1 MISPTGTTVTAAPR
15 PCPSCGTPL
24 PAEAHFCLNCGSAT
38 PTEPGVPQRTMPTG
52 AFEVSKVR
60 TALADRYKILRILG
74 EGGMATV
81 YLAEDLKHKREVAVK
96 VMRPELSETLG
107 AERFLREVE
116 IAAKLSHPNILPVY
130 DSGTAQ
136 GVLYYVM
143 PVVEGES
150 LPARIKREKQ
160 LPVEEALRLAREV
173 AEAMAY
179 AHARGFVHRDIKP
192 ANILISAGHALVA
205 DFGIARA
212 MEGDGQS
219 ITQTG
224 LAIGTPQYMSPEQA
238 SGATDLDGRSD
249 IYALGCV
256 LYEMIAGEP
265 PFTGPTVQAVIMRS
279 MTEAP
284 RPLEQ
289 TRTSLP
295 PAVGAVVTRALA
307 KSPADRYANAGA
319 MVTALVAAERD
330 TQSGFTT
337 APPAARGGFK
347 PWQIGVAAAAVLAIG
362 ALGVKAFGGGNDTAA
377 TAMVAKRI
385 AVLPFQHIG
394 ADEDAYLADG
404 IVDELRGKLSRL
416 GNVTVIASTSA
427 DQYRGTT
434 KTGPEIARELR
445 VDQVLTG
452 KVQWAGG
459 AAGGRRVRVS
469 AEMVDGKTGQ
479 ITWTETFDADLTDVF
494 AMQSQLATRVAGAL
508 GTAISRT
515 DALASGPPPTEN
527 AAAYDLYLR
536 AQAAPRTMNGART
549 AVDFLEQAVV
559 LDSTFADAWV
569 LLSTRLSRLYDAGTR
584 DPVTGRRAK
593 EALDRA
599 LRLAPNLSSAHR
611 AASLY
616 YAAVEPD
623 VERSDRA
630 MNRALELDPDN
641 AELLAFSADEDFRAE
656 RYDVVFKKLSRARE
670 LDPLSESVLTTLIR
684 TLVNLNR
691 LEEARRVGEE
701 LMALQP
707 QSWGAI
713 QWLTGVHEVSGDLD
727 RARAVFQE
735 AVKDKPI
742 TQVLV
747 QFSGFNEQAFLFN
760 EEQREMLFRLT
771 PAAFDND
778 RAWWGQSL
786 SIAARQQGDMVRAR
800 AYADSSLATSKQ
812 QSDANPDDPQLRALY
827 AVMLAYAGR
836 TAEAIVEADRAVSS
850 AREGDN
856 SNGPYARVQRIRVLM
871 AAGETDKAIDGVEDL
886 LQRQYYVTRGYLKVD
901 PTYAPLKGNPR
912 FERLLVGGLD
922 VPRN

>member
-1 MISPTGTTVTAAPR
+1 MTAAPR

-38 PTEPGVPQRTMPTG
+38 PTEPGVPPRTMPTG

-60 TALADRYKILRILG
+60 SALADRYKILRVLG

-96 VMRPELSETLG
+96 VMRPELSQTLG

-130 DSGTAQ
+130 DSGAAD

-256 LYEMIAGEP
+256 LYEMISGEP

-295 PAVGAVVTRALA
+295 PAVSAVVTRALA

-330 TQSGFTT
+330 TQSGIT
-337 APPAARGGFK
+337 ATPVPARGGFK
-347 PWQIGVAAAAVLAIG
+347 PWQVGVAAAVVLAVG
-362 ALGVKAFGGGNDTAA
+362 ALGVKAFGGGNDTTA
-377 TAMVAKRI
+377 TATVAKRI

-404 IVDELRGKLSRL
+404 IVEELRGKLSRL
-416 GNVTVIASTSA
+416 GNVTVIASASA
-427 DQYRGTT
+427 DQYRGTA

-459 AAGGRRVRVS
+459 AGGGRRVRVS
-469 AEMVDGKTGQ
+469 AEMVDGKTGE
-479 ITWTETFDADLTDVF
+479 ITWTETFDADFTDVF

-508 GTAISRT
+508 GAVLGQDVTA
-515 DALASGPPPTEN
+515 DLASRPTQN
-527 AAAYDLYLR
+527 AVAYDLYLKGR
-536 AQAAPRTMNGART
+536 AITSNAAGPMRQAAGYYAQAVA
-549 AVDFLEQAVV
+549 
-559 LDSTFADAWV
+559 LDSNFAEAWA
-569 LLSTRLSRLYDAGTR
+569 RLGGALTMAHTNGTR
-584 DPVTGRRAK
+584 EPELGRQAK
-593 EALDRA
+593 EAVDRA
-599 LRLAPNLSSAHR
+599 MLLASGKAFAHR
-611 AASLY
+611 AMAIY
-616 YAAVEPD
+616 MVN
-623 VERSDRA
+623 VERDEEAARQA
-630 MNRALELDPDN
+630 TMRALELEPDN
-641 AELLAFSADEDFRAE
+641 PEILAASALDDYVREDYATAFA
-656 RYDVVFKKLSRARE
+656 KLSRARE
-670 LDPLSESVLTTLIR
+670 LDPRSVLILRNLIYALTFLGR
-684 TLVNLNR
+684 AN
-691 LEEARRVGEE
+691 EAVQFSDE
-701 LMALQP
+701 LMALAPESPNVIQAIVVAHLGANDLEGARRVVRDALTRIPATELVAYFAGYQELAFVFDQP
-707 QSWGAI
+707 E
-713 QWLTGVHEVSGDLD
+713 LDL
-727 RARAVFQE
+727 
-735 AVKDKPI
+735 
-742 TQVLV
+742 
-747 QFSGFNEQAFLFN
+747 
-760 EEQREMLFRLT
+760 LFRLT
-771 PAAFDND
+771 PAAFDGD
-778 RAWWGQSL
+778 RAWWGQAL
-786 SIAARQQGDMVRAR
+786 AIAAHQQGDMVRAR
-800 AYADSSLATSKQ
+800 AYADSSLAESKRQ
-812 QSDANPDDPQLRALY
+812 VDAAPNDPQLRALY
-827 AVMLAYAGR
+827 AVMLAYAGKTQDALR
-836 TAEAIVEADRAVSS
+836 EADRAV
-850 AREGDN
+850 ADAPPAN
-856 SNGPYARVQRIRVLM
+856 NNDVPYARVQRTRVLL
-871 AAGETDKAIDGVEDL
+871 AAGRTDQALDAIEELMGF
-886 LQRQYYVTRGYLKVD
+886 QYYVHPGYLRVD
-901 PTYAPLKGNPR
+901 PMFAPLKGNPR
-912 FERLLVGGLD
+912 FERLLVGGID

>member
-1 MISPTGTTVTAAPR
+1 VTADGR
-15 PCPSCGTPL
+15 TCPSCTTPL
-24 PAEAHFCLNCGSAT
+24 PAQAHFCLNCGTPT
-38 PTEPGVPQRTMPTG
+38 PTEPGVPARTAPTG

-60 TALADRYKILRILG
+60 KALADRYKILRVLG

-107 AERFLREVE
+107 ADRFLREVE

-130 DSGTAQ
+130 DSGAAD

-256 LYEMIAGEP
+256 LYEMLAGEP

-289 TRTSLP
+289 TRASLP

-307 KSPADRYANAGA
+307 KAPADRYANAGA

-330 TQSGFTT
+330 TQSGFVTGPT
-337 APPAARGGFK
+337 AARGGFK
-347 PWQIGVAAAAVLAIG
+347 PWQVGVAAAAVLAVG
-362 ALGVKAFGGGNDTAA
+362 ALGVKAFGGGDGTAA
-377 TAMVAKRI
+377 TATAAKRI

-416 GNVTVIASTSA
+416 GNLTVIASASA
-427 DQYRGTT
+427 DQYRETT
-434 KTGPEIARELR
+434 KTGPQIAKELR

-459 AAGGRRVRVS
+459 TEGGRRVRVS

-508 GTAISRT
+508 GAVLGQDVTA
-515 DALASGPPPTEN
+515 DLASRPTQN
-527 AAAYDLYLR
+527 AVAYDLYLKGR
-536 AQAAPRTMNGART
+536 GITNNAAGPMRQAAGYYAQAVA
-549 AVDFLEQAVV
+549 
-559 LDSTFADAWV
+559 LDSNFAEAWA
-569 LLSTRLSRLYDAGTR
+569 RLGGALTMAHTNGTR
-584 DPVTGRRAK
+584 EPELGRQAK
-593 EALDRA
+593 EAVDRA
-599 LRLAPNLSSAHR
+599 MLLASDKAFAHR
-611 AASLY
+611 AMASYLINVERD
-616 YAAVEPD
+616 AEASRRATARALALEPD
-623 VERSDRA
+623 NPEILAASALDDYEREDYA
-630 MNRALELDPDN
+630 T
-641 AELLAFSADEDFRAE
+641 AFA
-656 RYDVVFKKLSRARE
+656 KLSKARE
-670 LDPLSESVLTTLIR
+670 LDPRSVGILRNLIYALTFLGRANEAVQFSNEVMALAPTNPNALQAVVVAH
-684 TLVNLNR
+684 LAADDLDG
-691 LEEARRVGEE
+691 ARRVVRDALTRIPATE
-701 LMALQP
+701 LVAYFAGYQEMAFVFD
-707 QSWGAI
+707 QSE
-713 QWLTGVHEVSGDLD
+713 LDL
-727 RARAVFQE
+727 
-735 AVKDKPI
+735 
-742 TQVLV
+742 
-747 QFSGFNEQAFLFN
+747 
-760 EEQREMLFRLT
+760 LFRLT
-771 PAAFDND
+771 PAAFDGD
-778 RAWWGQSL
+778 RGWWGQAL
-786 SIAARQQGDMVRAR
+786 SIAARQQGDLVRAK
-800 AYADSSLATSKQ
+800 AYADSSLAESKRQ
-812 QSDANPDDPQLRALY
+812 VDAAPNDPQLRALY
-827 AVMLAYAGR
+827 AVMLAYAGKPD
-836 TAEAIVEADRAVSS
+836 EAIREVDRAV
-850 AREGDN
+850 AAAPR
-856 SNGPYARVQRIRVLM
+856 SNNNDAPYARIQRTRVLI
-871 AAGETDKAIDGVEDL
+871 AAGRTDQAIDAIEEL
-886 LQRQYYVTRGYLKVD
+886 MSYQYYLTPGYLRVD
-901 PTYAPLKGNPR
+901 PMFRPLDGNPR
-912 FERLLVGGLD
+912 FERLKVGGID